1 LFLVDAALDA
11 VLVEGEELEVLALG
25 EPDAGLGE
33 GDVDLGVAGGA
44 VGGLADADGVD
55 GAFDGD
61 AAVEGPAVGG
71 DGLDEVGFQAADG
84 GQGLVDAG
92 AVFAVGD
99 LVVGGQDVDLA
110 GEAVAVGVEGAR
122 VAVLGVKAVRD
133 VFPGNSGGVVV
144 QNLQP
149 WMVPHLHWTS
159 MFLLLVTSNGI
170 FEPLEVA
177 LNRTWGVT
185 QNRSYWKN
193 QVVSLGMVFACGA
206 LMLLS
211 LMLSAL
217 SAEWAAS
224 WLGNGTLAAWLT
236 MLLTKLAAVPL
247 TILGLFLIYWLL
259 PNRKIDPARVA
270 PVAIWVGLVLEG
282 LKYVNMLTRSLI
294 AQKLDKEYHMFQ
306 YSVTI
311 LLGSFVA
318 AMIVLAGAE
327 WTARRDR
334 VDPLA
339 KE

>member
-1 LFLVDAALDA
+1 LNLHLEEYRPWWGRIRPTVDYLLEIEAHVFALAIAASVLLAFFPFLMVMLSFFRD
-11 VLVEGEELEVLALG
+11 VLHWN
-25 EPDAGLGE
+25 
-33 GDVDLGVAGGA
+33 GA
-44 VGGLADADGVD
+44 VGAIY
-55 GAFDGD
+55 
-61 AAVEGPAVGG
+61 
-71 DGLDEVGFQAADG
+71 
-84 GQGLVDAG
+84 G
-92 AVFAVGD
+92 AVSDA
-99 LVVGGQDVDLA
+99 
-110 GEAVAVGVEGAR
+110 
-122 VAVLGVKAVRD
+122 
-133 VFPGNSGGVVV
+133 FPGTSGGVVV
-144 QNLQP
+144 QNLQS
-149 WMVPHLHWTS
+149 WMVPRLHWTS
-159 MFLLLVTSNGI
+159 MFLLLLTSNGI

-185 QNRSYWKN
+185 KNRTYWKN

-206 LMLLS
+206 LTLLS

-217 SAEWAAS
+217 SAEWTTS
-224 WLGNGTLAAWLT
+224 WLGHGATAAWLT

-270 PVAIWVGLVLEG
+270 PVAIWVGLVLEA
-282 LKYVNMLTRSLI
+282 LKYVNLLTRSLI
-294 AQKLDKEYHMFQ
+294 AAKLEKEYHMFR

>member
-1 LFLVDAALDA
+1 LNLRHLEEYRPWWARIRPTVNYLLAIEAHVFALAIAASVLLSFFPFLMVMISFFRD
-11 VLVEGEELEVLALG
+11 VLHWN
-25 EPDAGLGE
+25 
-33 GDVDLGVAGGA
+33 GA
-44 VGGLADADGVD
+44 VSAIYLAI
-55 GAFDGD
+55 
-61 AAVEGPAVGG
+61 
-71 DGLDEVGFQAADG
+71 
-84 GQGLVDAG
+84 
-92 AVFAVGD
+92 
-99 LVVGGQDVDLA
+99 
-110 GEAVAVGVEGAR
+110 
-122 VAVLGVKAVRD
+122 RD
-133 VFPGNSGGVVV
+133 VFPGTAGSVVV

-149 WMVPHLHWTS
+149 WMVPRLHWAS
-159 MFLLLVTSNGI
+159 MFLLLLTSNGI

-206 LMLLS
+206 LILLS

-217 SAEWAAS
+217 SAEWAIS
-224 WLGNGTLAAWLT
+224 WLGEGATAAWLT
-236 MLLTKLAAVPL
+236 MLSTKLAAVPL
-247 TILGLFLIYWLL
+247 NILALFLVYWLL

-282 LKYVNMLTRSLI
+282 LKYVNVLTRSLI
-294 AQKLDKEYHMFQ
+294 ASKLEMEYHMFQ

-311 LLGSFVA
+311 LLGSFIA
-318 AMIVLAGAE
+318 ALVVLAGAE